1 MKPWYQETFDP
12 LVRLNRKG
20 QPREEKDSYTFK
32 DMAEEVT
39 LIKEKHEDEANL

>member
-32 DMAEEVT
+32 DMADCSGSSSFVR
-39 LIKEKHEDEANL
+39 